1 MSALLPRMRGNR
13 LAPMKNDPLTRTTQE
28 VLRSFPIPLRA
39 IARAAH
45 VPHST
50 LARIVTGERGATPAV
65 ARALEGLLGRWG
77 RQYESAARRLHTAL
91 KRRAS
96 QA

>member
-1 MSALLPRMRGNR
+1 
-13 LAPMKNDPLTRTTQE
+13 MKNDPLTRTTRE

-77 RQYESAARRLHTAL
+77 RQYESAARHLHTAL